1 MFPFFSGFLLLGKV
15 NEVVFCPRIEGF
27 VVLRIEPR
35 VSYMPGRW
43 SAMESPGS
51 HSCQHLFSVISYVY

>member
-1 MFPFFSGFLLLGKV
+1 
-15 NEVVFCPRIEGF
+15 VFCPRIEGF